1 MESAIRDFNQKM
13 MKANKKGGVHSSQ
26 EQENQISDEV
36 GGIIN

>member
-1 MESAIRDFNQKM
+1 MKSAIRDFNWKM
-13 MKANKKGGVHSSQ
+13 MNANKKGGVHSQ